1 MKKVILFLF
10 AAVLTT
16 GVFAQTVKKEET
28 KLTNTIVDK
37 KEDEHEAGKNLKH
50 LRVKRA
56 LRNRREVRAHRRSI
70 HRMGENLEDRHGVKH
85 PIHHAKLRA
94 KAIKDAKKAKQ

>member
-1 MKKVILFLF
+1 MKKVILFLLG
-10 AAVLTT
+10 AILTT

-37 KEDEHEAGKNLKH
+37 KQDKHVAGNNLKH

-56 LRNRREVRAHRRSI
+56 LRNRREVRRHRRYI
-70 HRMGENLEDRHGVKH
+70 HKTGEKLEDQGVKH
-85 PIHHAKLRA
+85 PIHKAKVRA
-94 KAIKDAKKAKQ
+94 KAIKEANKGKD